1 MKSSMKNLLVR
12 TCTGAAFV
20 ALVVASILLGG
31 TVLLNV
37 FLIFAC
43 IGIYEYVKL
52 LDTKGVNISIWFY
65 VVSVFCYFW
74 PAYMHMAQ
82 LWTAGILLVTV
93 AAISTLML
101 LELFRK
107 QYSPIETAAYSVM
120 GVMWIVIPMS
130 LINVMAADYG
140 NWTLLAMFILIWLS
154 DTFAYCV
161 GSLIGKHKLCER
173 ISPGKTWEGS
183 IGSAIL
189 TVGAAWALP
198 YIMPQYVL
206 TGWQSAGMALI
217 IMVFGTMGDLLES
230 LLKRSLN
237 VKDSGNILPGHGG
250 MLDRFDSTLIA
261 VPFVMMY
268 LMIVLK

>member
-1 MKSSMKNLLVR
+1 MKNSMKNLLIR

-20 ALVVASILLGG
+20 ALVSAAVLLGG

-43 IGIYEYVKL
+43 MGIYEYVKL
-52 LDTKGVNISIWFY
+52 LDTKGVNISMWFY

-74 PAYMHMAQ
+74 PAYMYTAQ
-82 LWTAGILLVTV
+82 LWTSGIMLVLL

-101 LELFRK
+101 SELFRK
-107 QYSPIETAAYSVM
+107 QFSPMETAAYSVT
-120 GVMWIVIPMS
+120 GIVWIVIPMS
-130 LINVMAADYG
+130 LVNVMAVNYG

-183 IGSAIL
+183 IGSAVL
-189 TVGAAWALP
+189 TVAMAWILP
-198 YIMPQYVL
+198 YIMPQYTL
-206 TGWQSAGMALI
+206 TTWQSAGMALV
-217 IMVFGTMGDLLES
+217 IMIFGTMGDLLES

-250 MLDRFDSTLIA
+250 ILDRFDSTLVA
-261 VPFVMMY
+261 VPFVMLY